1 MVDYHVPN
9 KMDIDWVYTIFR
21 QTLIRPNLFAWVETE
36 FFMSAEPQKAG
47 FVCSKALQKGL
58 CVKVFR
64 KTIWQLKHFA
74 KPRPKEKWTYAYTL
88 SMVPV
93 SFSEL
98 NPWIPLICTS
108 PSPCYFSSPM
118 HHQLSKKVGRCLLW
132 VSLPPRHHQDAV
144 AHEPLES
151 SALLRCPELSWPQF
165 FSPWY
170 TMISRP
176 WLPPW
181 LINGEPRALST
192 CGVLLGSPAKISYF
206 FTWFRWPQGN
216 WHHLQIHSKSKPRWA
231 VC

>member
-1 MVDYHVPN
+1 MQMCLMVDYHVPN

-58 CVKVFR
+58 CVKAFR

-151 SALLRCPELSWPQF
+151 SALLRCPELSWPQLF
-165 FSPWY
+165 FPMIHHDKQAVVTALAHQWRTQSPLNLWG
-170 TMISRP
+170 SAG
-176 WLPPW
+176 LPCED
-181 LINGEPRALST
+181 LI
-192 CGVLLGSPAKISYF
+192 LL
-206 FTWFRWPQGN
+206 
-216 WHHLQIHSKSKPRWA
+216 HLI
-231 VC
+231 